1 MSQRYLR
8 IPGKRT
14 IITKRM
20 IEDAIENTLS
30 NMEASRWLGVSYN
43 TYKKWSK
50 YYGLFE
56 QHLNPSGVGV
66 PRSQINSKYNLDDVL
81 AGKYP
86 DYPIKQL
93 KLRIIKGGY
102 LPEECDLCG
111 WNEER
116 LTDKKVC
123 LTLDFIDSD
132 SKNLKHENL
141 RFLCP
146 NCYFTNVGNFKSSRI
161 FCQ

>member
-8 IPGKRT
+8 IPGRRT
-14 IITKRM
+14 IITKKM
-20 IEDAIENTLS
+20 VEDAVDNTLS
-30 NMEASRWLGVSYN
+30 NMEAARWLGVSYN

-50 YYGLFE
+50 YYDLFE

-66 PRSQINSKYNLDDVL
+66 PKSQINSTYNLDDIL

-116 LTDKKVC
+116 LTDEKVC
-123 LTLDFIDSD
+123 LTMDFIDGD

-141 RFLCP
+141 RFLCA

-161 FCQ
+161 FC

>member
-1 MSQRYLR
+1 MSKRYLR
-8 IPGKRT
+8 IPGKRV
-14 IITKRM
+14 IVTKKM

-30 NMEASRWLGVSYN
+30 NMAAARWLGVSYN

-56 QHLNPSGVGV
+56 DNLNPHGIGVRK
-66 PRSQINSKYNLDDVL
+66 PKINSIYNMDDIL

-93 KLRIIKGGY
+93 KTRIVDGGY

-111 WNEER
+111 WNEKR
-116 LTDKKVC
+116 ITDDKVC
-123 LTLDFIDSD
+123 LTLDFIDENK
-132 SKNLKHENL
+132 KNLKHENL

-146 NCYFTNVGNFKSSRI
+146 NCYFTNVGDFKSSRM
-161 FCQ
+161 FC